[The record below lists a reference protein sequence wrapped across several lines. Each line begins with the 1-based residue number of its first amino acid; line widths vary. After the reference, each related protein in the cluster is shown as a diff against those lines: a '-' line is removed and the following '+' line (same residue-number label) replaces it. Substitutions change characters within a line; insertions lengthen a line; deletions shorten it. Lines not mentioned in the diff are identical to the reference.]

1 MIGAIPLSNPMISAP
16 TNQRWILLRLSD
28 WILKIGLDR
37 IFWIGLVFLKI
48 RLDWILVSLDS
59 WIVYL
64 DWIGLLNWVGFLDW
78 IRLDS
83 LDHWILW
90 IIGFLEHWIGLDSW
104 IGFLDWILG
113 LDSWIGFSEGLMKDW
128 LRVWPFV
135 IELAPTGARGQ

>member
-1 MIGAIPLSNPMISAP
+1 
-16 TNQRWILLRLSD
+16 
-28 WILKIGLDR
+28 
-37 IFWIGLVFLKI
+37 LVFLKI

-83 LDHWILW
+83 LDHWILRT
-90 IIGFLEHWIGLDSW
+90 LDW